1 MPETKKRRGI
11 SLRIHIFIFVVLMS
25 VAPMVITG
33 IALMQTTES
42 KEIDSSM
49 KEMQGQV
56 LILANQ
62 LSASDYL
69 ADPSGS
75 AMEPVV
81 EQIADIWGG
90 RIQVMN
96 SHCYILTD
104 TYRVDQDRYNI
115 SEIAIQCLSSGQAQS
130 YYDSSS
136 GIVALV
142 QPISGPRAEEK
153 TEGAETE
160 ETAAAAVPDVLDD
173 DARVESDVAVDGIIL
188 VTVDMAP
195 KTAAIQSVSNQSVM
209 LWLAV
214 SCVIV
219 FIVILWTWRMTLPF
233 KRLVSSVEKAAID
246 NGIKVNVRTYTET
259 SDISDTVNRTVERI
273 RNLDHSRQEFVSNV
287 SHELKTPI
295 TSIRVLADSLMA
307 MEDVPAEL
315 YREFMTDISAEIDR
329 ESQIIEDLLSMVRL
343 DQSTQPLNI
352 AQVNLN
358 DWMESTLKRLRPIAQ
373 AKNIEVLLESFR
385 PVTADIDEVKL
396 TLAISNII
404 DNAIKYN
411 HESGW
416 IKVTLNADY
425 QYFYIKITDSGIGI
439 PEEALSHVFERF
451 YRVDKARSRDSG
463 GTGLGLAITASIIQ
477 LHNGAI
483 RVYSKPDEGS
493 TFVIRI
499 PLIYRNEQSED
510 VGGAS

>member
-1 MPETKKRRGI
+1 MPETRKRRGI
-11 SLRIHIFIFVVLMS
+11 SLRIHIFIFAVLMS
-25 VAPMVITG
+25 VVPMVLTG
-33 IALMQTTES
+33 IALMQTAVS

-142 QPISGPRAEEK
+142 QPISGARQEEK
-153 TEGAETE
+153 TAGEETE
-160 ETAAAAVPDVLDD
+160 ETAAVPAVLDD

-195 KTAAIQSVSNQSVM
+195 KTAAIKTVSDQSVM

-214 SCVIV
+214 SCVIL

-273 RNLDHSRQEFVSNV
+273 RNLDQSRQEFVSNV

-307 MEDVPAEL
+307 MENVPAEL

-343 DQSTQPLNI
+343 DQSRQPLNI

-463 GTGLGLAITASIIQ
+463 GTGLGLAITNSIIQ

-499 PLIYRNEQSED
+499 PLIYRNEQSGDE
-510 VGGAS
+510 GGAS